1 MEKEQIIAIYRNMV
15 GDGFCIVDQESNW
28 ECRPYSTAKCTLT
41 CDDGTRQD
49 VWLVLGKWNGKYASM
64 FWRYLNGKYVEDFV
78 CYEGQ
83 EWKDMLTDDVLER
96 VEEVFQGI
104 VEGGQSLLKERIET
118 EGIEDIHSLVV
129 TDKPINGIKKLPYTC
144 ALSFYG
150 QVFAGVEELNDYCV
164 NQKADSSPYILKR
177 CHDIIRKNEETGEN
191 ETIKC
196 TNYLV
201 CNNAKVAKA
210 WLKEFVG
217 MGDFSVY
224 SNYIPDPWQCPP
236 MICYAE
242 GERYM
247 LLVYREGSED

>member
-1 MEKEQIIAIYRNMV
+1 MEKKKIITIYRKMV
-15 GDGFCIVDQESNW
+15 SDVDLKSDW
-28 ECRPYSTAKCTLT
+28 ECRPYPIAKYTLT
-41 CDDGTRQD
+41 CNDGTRQD
-49 VWLVLGKWNGKYASM
+49 VWLVSGIWEGKYASL
-64 FWRYLNGKYVEDFV
+64 FWRHMNGKYIEDFV
-78 CYEGQ
+78 CDDGE
-83 EWKDMLTDDVLER
+83 EWKDMLADDVLER

-104 VEGGQSLLKERIET
+104 VEGGQSLLEERIEI

-150 QVFAGVEELNDYCV
+150 QVIAGVEELNDYCV

-177 CHDIIRKNEETGEN
+177 CHDITREGEETGEE
-191 ETIKC
+191 ETVRC

-201 CNNAKVAKA
+201 CDTAETARA
-210 WLKEFVG
+210 WMKEFVG

-224 SNYIPDPWQCPP
+224 SKNIQDSNKYPP
-236 MICYAE
+236 MIYYAE

-247 LLVYREGSED
+247 LLVYRGGTED